1 MDNQSPIERQRGE
14 EAASAPPDLSGQTLG
29 DFLLLRRLGQGGMG
43 QVYLAEQISLKRKVA
58 VKTLR
63 PDLAADEV
71 SLRRFKAEAENVA
84 RATHAN
90 IVQVYAIGDDKGLHF
105 MALEYVEGRNLRE
118 YLEKKGPPETLIAL
132 GILRQVAAALQR
144 ACELG
149 IIHRDIKPENILL
162 TRKGEVKVA
171 DFGLSRCFAGDA
183 QPLNLTRSGISMGTP
198 LYMSPEQ
205 VQGKPVDHRADI
217 YSFGATA
224 YHLFAGHPPYRG
236 ASPFD
241 VAVQHVQN
249 EPTPLGE
256 IRPDLPPEL
265 CAMVHKMMAKK
276 PEDRYQ
282 TGREIVKEISRLRDA
297 LAGVGSTL
305 PSPAIT
311 MGPSAPLA
319 SDVASTQ
326 KLSPYRRR
334 RFAWAVVGT
343 MAVALAVGLWL
354 GAARRKTSP
363 PSSDDPVRQKILAD
377 NKQKEQELI
386 KLVHGYSK
394 SKNPLDMMEGL
405 NRSIK
410 LGVAYLKER
419 RLEEAD
425 EFFKGLDVQDM
436 NFQYRTLGKLGQAMV
451 LAYRDR
457 PEESNQAFQ
466 AVLSRAGK
474 QDKVGRL
481 WLHTNP
487 AVREMIADALEF
499 NYRNAPATF
508 PAALQ
513 PWRQL
518 PVAETKRKID

>member
-1 MDNQSPIERQRGE
+1 MQSPSSSGQSQPEQ
-14 EAASAPPDLSGQTLG
+14 ALAPDLSGQTLG
-29 DFLLLRRLGQGGMG
+29 EFFVLRRLGIGGMG

-58 VKTLR
+58 LKILR
-63 PDLAADEV
+63 PELAADAV
-71 SLRRFKAEAENVA
+71 SLQRFKAEAENVA

-90 IVQVYAIGDDKGLHF
+90 IVQVYAIGEEKGLHF
-105 MALEYVEGRNLRE
+105 MALEYVEGKNLRE

-132 GILRQVAAALQR
+132 GIMRQVASALQR

-171 DFGLSRCFAGDA
+171 DFGLSRCFAENA

-198 LYMSPEQ
+198 LYMSPEA

-256 IRPDLPPEL
+256 IRPDLPAEL
-265 CAMVHKMMAKK
+265 CAMVHKMMAKR

-282 TGREIVKEISRLRDA
+282 SGREIAKEISRLRDA
-297 LAGVGSTL
+297 LAGAGATL

-311 MGPSAPLA
+311 MGPAAPLTSDA
-319 SDVASTQ
+319 SSTQ
-326 KLSPYRRR
+326 TLRPYRR
-334 RFAWAVVGT
+334 RFAWAVAGT
-343 MAVALAVGLWL
+343 MAAALAVGLWL
-354 GAARRKTSP
+354 GAVTRKTP
-363 PSSDDPVRQKILAD
+363 PPGNVDSDRQKVVAD
-377 NKQKEQELI
+377 SKQKEQEQV
-386 KLVHGYSK
+386 KLVHEYSK
-394 SKNPLDMMEGL
+394 SKNQLDAMEGL
-405 NRSIK
+405 NRSIR
-410 LGVAYLKER
+410 LGIVYLKER

-425 EFFKGLDVQDM
+425 AFFKGLDVPDM

-451 LAYRDR
+451 LAYHDR
-457 PEESNQAFQ
+457 PEESNKIFAG
-466 AVLSRAGK
+466 VLRAGK
-474 QDKVGRL
+474 QDKVIGRL
-481 WLHTNP
+481 WLQTNP
-487 AVREMIADALEF
+487 TVREMIADALDF
-499 NYRNAPATF
+499 NYRNSPATF
-508 PAALQ
+508 PSALQ
-513 PWRQL
+513 SWRQL
-518 PVAETKRKID
+518 PVAETKRKTDN